1 MIKHQ
6 HLHQASFAQ
15 RIPQRH
21 IKRHNEEMV
30 CDERDLCSPSEYI
43 QRKLQS
49 ALPGR
54 QVPISSMR
62 LERMVRR

>member
-6 HLHQASFAQ
+6 HLHQPSATQ
-15 RIPQRH
+15 RIPPRH
-21 IKRHNEEMV
+21 IRGNNEEMV
-30 CDERDLCSPSEYI
+30 CDERDLCSSSEYI

-62 LERMVRR
+62 LERLVRR

>member
-6 HLHQASFAQ
+6 HLHQASSAQ
-15 RIPQRH
+15 RVPQRH
-21 IKRHNEEMV
+21 IRGNNEEMV
-30 CDERDLCSPSEYI
+30 CDERDFCSPAEYI

-54 QVPISSMR
+54 QVPISSIR
-62 LERMVRR
+62 LERLVRR

>member
-1 MIKHQ
+1 MIKH
-6 HLHQASFAQ
+6 HNLHQASRSQ

-21 IKRHNEEMV
+21 VRGNNEEMV